1 MPTMS
6 DLHALNDQYY
16 ETDNKTIFKKFNSLN
31 EKVNIWKD
39 FLRINKT
46 HFKARFEIT
55 SADYKAESKTVVG
68 FQLVC
73 YYRHIAIQLLENN
86 ESPFLKD

>member
-1 MPTMS
+1 MS
-6 DLHALNDQYY
+6 ELHALNDQYY

-55 SADYKAESKTVVG
+55 SAV
-68 FQLVC
+68 
-73 YYRHIAIQLLENN
+73 
-86 ESPFLKD
+86 